1 MLPYEIIDAA
11 GSNQPRRKLPRKL
24 SDYYECSAGWDQG
37 TYKLAPS
44 SCNVV
49 SIDGQTEFTWD
60 KNFSGM
66 TAPDGGWNTTY
77 CVDNILCYCLE
88 QCDSNASKGGS
99 CKSILYN
106 KDSEDIHSTCIPYD
120 CGASEI
126 SDIEW
131 TVKAKT
137 AGDLYIAA
145 DTTDDKQSVKNK
157 CTGNNDYTTQ
167 ELNGPYYYDG

>member
-1 MLPYEIIDAA
+1 MPPYEIIDAA

-24 SDYYECSAGWDQG
+24 SDYYECSTGWNQG
-37 TYKLAPS
+37 SYKLAPS

-49 SIDGQTEFTWD
+49 SIDGQTEFTWE

-77 CVDNILCYCLE
+77 CEDHDILCYCLR
-88 QCDSNASKGGS
+88 QCDACGS
-99 CKSILYN
+99 CGSILYYEGDKD
-106 KDSEDIHSTCIPYD
+106 KDSTCTAYD

-157 CTGNNDYTTQ
+157 CTGDTTYTTQ
-167 ELNGPYYYDG
+167 KFNGPYYYDG